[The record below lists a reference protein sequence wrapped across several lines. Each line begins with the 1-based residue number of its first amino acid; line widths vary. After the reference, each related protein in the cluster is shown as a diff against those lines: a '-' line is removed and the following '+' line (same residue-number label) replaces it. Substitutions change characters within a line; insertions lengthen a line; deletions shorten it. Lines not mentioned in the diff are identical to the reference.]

1 MESSHIFHYYNSN
14 SYCGRDKLT
23 GSWKLFAD
31 VIIGRLKNVQYN
43 LNIVFLEVINRNTFK
58 ELTIFDAK
66 EGILEYNPYPTLFFC
81 VDSIDD
87 KNNHERLGIPRT
99 FRFLDDSIWCNYI
112 CISSNNWSEI
122 LDNKIERIK
131 SNYKNG
137 LYDKNISLEYIE
149 LHGRLVKE
157 SMLRD
162 MDGHGAHI
170 SPFLFHSETKMES
183 LREEKI
189 NQNINFFQE
198 KIKWRILLVDD
209 YANTALKGRNE
220 KTNNLSTKEKIIK
233 LCIGQLKL
241 PGNITIGDFLID
253 TAISIEEAEEKMQKI
268 GYDIILLDYLLGDS
282 IKKHRREYSYELL
295 ENIANPQNLDKDKKK
310 IYDEIRKNRPTGKFY
325 FMYISA
331 FSTAVR
337 ERLQEQGL
345 GYSNEFWH
353 LGGGACPTN
362 TPELFKYN
370 FTLLLIRQL
379 KQLSESVKD
388 EKQRIF
394 TLTELV
400 SRIYVE
406 NDLNT
411 TRVNADKYFNA
422 VLLLRKKYT
431 DLQEFCDKKKCK
443 DALKVNDLSENECK
457 NMCISIGDC
466 NTVCKCTPL
475 IYTLFP
481 DLRNYNPAF
490 WEHLMHLVYLTAY
503 GTIRQWPEMWEE
515 YLFIK
520 SEFKNAECDVK
531 DKKVKLTDCIEKHI
545 INLKNNSF

>member
-1 MESSHIFHYYNSN
+1 MESLNIYYYNGENYS
-14 SYCGRDKLT
+14 SKEKITDT
-23 GSWKLFAD
+23 WKLLID
-31 VIIGRLKNVQYN
+31 IITDRLKDAKFKYG
-43 LNIVFLEVINRNTFK
+43 LNIVFLEAINRNTFSK
-58 ELTIFDAK
+58 LFIFSAK
-66 EGILEYNPYPTLFFC
+66 EDTFPYRPFPTLFFC

-87 KNNHERLGIPRT
+87 QNNHERLGIPRT

-112 CISSNNWSEI
+112 CISSSNWSEI
-122 LDNKIERIK
+122 LDNKIKKIK
-131 SNYKNG
+131 SNYEKG

-149 LHGRLVKE
+149 LHDRLVKN
-157 SMLRD
+157 SIIRD

-170 SPFLFHSETKMES
+170 SPFLFHSETKMEQ
-183 LREEKI
+183 LRKDKI
-189 NQNINFFQE
+189 NHYSGLFNE
-198 KIKWRILLVDD
+198 KLKWRILLVDD
-209 YANTALKGRNE
+209 YAEKALKGKND
-220 KTNNLSTKEKIIK
+220 KTSNLSTKKDILEYCIK
-233 LCIGQLKL
+233 SLGI
-241 PGNITIGDFLID
+241 PNINDKNFLID
-253 TAISIEEAEEKMQKI
+253 TAIDLKEAEEKIQKI

-282 IKKHRREYSYELL
+282 KKKHRREYSYELL
-295 ENIANPQNLDKDKKK
+295 EKIADTQALEQKEL
-310 IYDEIRKNRPTGKFY
+310 YDEIRENRPAGKFY

-345 GYSNEFWH
+345 GYSNEYWH